1 MTYERACVLVDG
13 AWLRLW
19 VPKGFHGAWADGAWA
34 ADACA
39 RCLPDGW
46 KDSDGHEVEVR
57 TSYVG
62 AAEWF
67 GEEMEG

>member
-19 VPKGFHGAWADGAWA
+19 VPKGFHGAWA
-34 ADACA
+34 ADACV

-57 TSYVG
+57 TSHVG
-62 AAEWF
+62 AVEWF
-67 GEEMEG
+67 GETQEVS

>member
-13 AWLRLW
+13 TWLRLW
-19 VPKGFHGAWADGAWA
+19 VPKGFHGAWT

-57 TSYVG
+57 TSHVG
-62 AAEWF
+62 AVEWC
-67 GEEMEG
+67 GETKEA

>member
-19 VPKGFHGAWADGAWA
+19 VPKGFHGAWTAE
-34 ADACA
+34 ACV

-57 TSYVG
+57 TSHVG
-62 AAEWF
+62 AVEWC